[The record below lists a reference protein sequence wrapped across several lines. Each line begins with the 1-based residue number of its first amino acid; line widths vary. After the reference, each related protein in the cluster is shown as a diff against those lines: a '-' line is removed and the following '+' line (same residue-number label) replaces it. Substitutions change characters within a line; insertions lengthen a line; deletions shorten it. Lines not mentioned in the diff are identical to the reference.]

1 MPLGLRTGGFGCT
14 LILLVIVVK
23 IVVTVVDVIAEALDA
38 VFVLTGG
45 VVDLPG
51 GLGSVRGGAGR
62 LVLDAVAFLCG
73 VARGGGVLAGL
84 GVLAI
89 VDREPIVIVSRGG
102 AVRVGLVIVS
112 RGRMLDGEERGAIV
126 FFPLEGDA
134 LRLVVPSGLVVRVGA
149 VPKSDFVRMVPP
161 GGPRSA
167 YIHLWATWR

>member
-1 MPLGLRTGGFGCT
+1 M
-14 LILLVIVVK
+14 
-23 IVVTVVDVIAEALDA
+23 
-38 VFVLTGG
+38 
-45 VVDLPG
+45 
-51 GLGSVRGGAGR
+51 
-62 LVLDAVAFLCG
+62 
-73 VARGGGVLAGL
+73 
-84 GVLAI
+84 LAI

-126 FFPLEGDA
+126 FPPLEGDT

-167 YIHLWATWR
+167 YIHLWVTWR